1 MVWVRPVIGHQHQV
15 GAMVGGDGE
24 PRGRRKFIRKPKR
37 RHAAELADDA
47 IRVGIF
53 GASPVINKDMA
64 LLHPGQGLSYERS
77 LGDDQLPQKLLEVVC
92 LRGGDK
98 KKSQRD
104 GGPSGGKIRSG
115 PMRNPRLVDE
125 VRKNWR
131 AHEVYSPY
139 LQVTGEF
146 GLGLRFKKF

>member
-1 MVWVRPVIGHQHQV
+1 
-15 GAMVGGDGE
+15 MVGGDGE

-77 LGDDQLPQKLLEVVC
+77 LGDDQLPQKLLAWLWGKLWQWNSIQMLISCESVRLLAMVMHKLKWFVVR
-92 LRGGDK
+92 L
-98 KKSQRD
+98 
-104 GGPSGGKIRSG
+104 
-115 PMRNPRLVDE
+115 MRELVS
-125 VRKNWR
+125 R
-131 AHEVYSPY
+131 YP
-139 LQVTGEF
+139 LP
-146 GLGLRFKKF
+146 L